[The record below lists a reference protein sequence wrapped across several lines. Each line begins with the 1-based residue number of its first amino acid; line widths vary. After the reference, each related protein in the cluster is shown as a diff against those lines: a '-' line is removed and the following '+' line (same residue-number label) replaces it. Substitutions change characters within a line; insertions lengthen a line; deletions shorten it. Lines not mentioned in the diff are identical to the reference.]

1 MAFAENRSFLMI
13 LFEDALGANS
23 ELTGCDSVITTPPRE
38 ENIHDGQSVR
48 YIRNFNKIPFWFPI
62 RATFCRA
69 QQIYD
74 RIRTLD
80 FGGKVFEPYLP
91 LLRKIVYSNDDF
103 KNPTDVI
110 HDEPL
115 DMGLLFLRTARED
128 FREVLKMKI
137 PGLTP
142 YYNRQSTNGYGI
154 NDYLTVPD
162 SQMKSFRI
170 IVESGNENILID
182 QAKAPSFVQ
191 GDDVVVVGG
200 PFAGV
205 EGKVMRFQSQKRV
218 FVDIPGLGCFG
229 TAYVPAK
236 WLRRIE

>member
-1 MAFAENRSFLMI
+1 MYQI
-13 LFEDALGANS
+13 GANS
-23 ELTGCDSVITTPPRE
+23 DYNGCEALPTTTPRE
-38 ENIHDGQSVR
+38 EIFQDGESVR
-48 YIRNFNKIPFWFPI
+48 YIRNFNKTPFWYPI
-62 RATFCRA
+62 RATYCRA

-74 RIRTLD
+74 RICSLD

-110 HDEPL
+110 KDEPL
-115 DMGLLFLRTARED
+115 DMGLLFLRTTRED
-128 FREVLKMKI
+128 FREVLAMNI

-142 YYNRQSTNGYGI
+142 YYNHQTTNGYGI

-162 SQMKSFRI
+162 GQMKSFRI

-182 QAKAPSFVQ
+182 QSKVPDFVQ
-191 GDDVVVVGG
+191 GDSVIVVGG

-205 EGKVMRFQSQKRV
+205 EGKIMRYQSQKRV

-236 WLRRIE
+236 WLRKIE